1 MKTLSITLLAAL
13 CLNNP
18 LSAREQLYGV
28 DILALANQNPATV
41 FEQPDGFHLSLRP
54 SENIAVF
61 TGPEDGPE
69 WYANT
74 RIDEAGVIEIFND
87 TIALTIV
94 LNKETLFAVSPKSIK
109 AFAADRLARIIGQPL
124 TIGALSQQATFL
136 PSHIVKFNN
145 GDLAQWYI
153 SRDGTELLISMEQ
166 NEGPLRVNLLD
177 LLKDCGAPC
186 AKPVPATTL
195 LQSAPTPQAGY
206 TPPAL
211 STANTLEIWPKCPAE
226 TLRAAFTSALSGK
239 VGVDIYL
246 IEVEVLKACARTRE
260 LLNELVSAEGA
271 LARSY
276 GEMRSTLLEIE
287 NRERAAAMAQKMAA
301 LDAQAA
307 ALAATEQQKA
317 PPSNQAEDMQGSA
330 QDKENDQKAEEA
342 SEPLNECPTPRPLE
356 LIEWT
361 AVVQSR
367 DGVWRIDLR
376 VKERPSLVREV
387 VFGEDF
393 LGAQVIAV
401 EHPPGRVT
409 GQDCAGVATI
419 AREAVDIHVPLTYG
433 TKIPVETDP
442 ETGAKIF
449 RGYGYD

>member
-1 MKTLSITLLAAL
+1 M
-13 CLNNP
+13 
-18 LSAREQLYGV
+18 
-28 DILALANQNPATV
+28 
-41 FEQPDGFHLSLRP
+41 
-54 SENIAVF
+54 
-61 TGPEDGPE
+61 
-69 WYANT
+69 
-74 RIDEAGVIEIFND
+74 
-87 TIALTIV
+87 
-94 LNKETLFAVSPKSIK
+94 
-109 AFAADRLARIIGQPL
+109 
-124 TIGALSQQATFL
+124 
-136 PSHIVKFNN
+136 
-145 GDLAQWYI
+145 
-153 SRDGTELLISMEQ
+153 
-166 NEGPLRVNLLD
+166 
-177 LLKDCGAPC
+177 
-186 AKPVPATTL
+186 
-195 LQSAPTPQAGY
+195 
-206 TPPAL
+206 
-211 STANTLEIWPKCPAE
+211 EIWPKCPAE

-301 LDAQAA
+301 FEAQAA

-317 PPSNQAEDMQGSA
+317 PPSNQAEDIQGAASEQGGSA
-330 QDKENDQKAEEA
+330 QTKENDQKLDNAD
-342 SEPLNECPTPRPLE
+342 EPLNECPTPRPLE

-376 VKERPSLVREV
+376 VKERPTLAREV
-387 VFGEDF
+387 MFGEDF
-393 LGAQVIAV
+393 FGTQVIAV

-419 AREAVDIHVPLTYG
+419 AREAVDIHVPLTFG
-433 TKIPVETDP
+433 TKLEAEIDP